1 MTVNDVERVLQPNA
15 NLIHVSSVTPEE
27 KRLTFQ
33 HFDTNDPVVMIVAP
47 HNCDA
52 HVPDDADWPPDLIFD
67 AAYGVAVI
75 KAWGTPAFK
84 EFSRNSTKAI
94 YNEDNDGVEN
104 VGGDDT
110 NGGNSGQRQPA
121 DGRNKHAERAA
132 NWAKRRNGPDF
143 YDMLLGIWMFNAEE
157 RKADAVKAETTK
169 EKVQEWL
176 NSTDG

>member
-67 AAYGVAVI
+67 AAYGVAVV

-94 YNEDNDGVEN
+94 YNEDNNGVEN
-104 VGGDDT
+104 VGDDDT
-110 NGGNSGQRQPA
+110 NGGTVTMVRGSQRMSVLKGPRTGQR
-121 DGRNKHAERAA
+121 GEMVLTFTICS
-132 NWAKRRNGPDF
+132 WG
-143 YDMLLGIWMFNAEE
+143 YGCSML
-157 RKADAVKAETTK
+157 RSVKPMP
-169 EKVQEWL
+169 
-176 NSTDG
+176 